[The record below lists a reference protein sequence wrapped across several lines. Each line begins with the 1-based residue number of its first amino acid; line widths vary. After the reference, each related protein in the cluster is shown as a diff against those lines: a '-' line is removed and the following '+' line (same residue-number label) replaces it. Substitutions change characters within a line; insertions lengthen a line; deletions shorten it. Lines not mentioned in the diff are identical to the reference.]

1 MAKVRVRPETG
12 KLYFDFHYLGERC
25 REYTAL
31 SDTELNRKKMQTV
44 LKKIEAEIQLGL
56 MCYERYFPQSRNLAK
71 IQLIERGRK
80 DFIETNERIKL
91 GLEPRLP
98 TVRAFGL
105 LWLQE
110 NEIRWRTATK
120 SFMANHLNGYVME
133 EFGEKVVND
142 ITRADILAF
151 RTKLAKVQA
160 RKAGTTLAPRT
171 INAYMMVLKS
181 LLNEAADRFQF
192 TAPTNR
198 LPNLK
203 IPKTEFEP
211 FSLEE
216 VFKIINAVPEDY
228 RYYVTVRFFTGMRTA
243 EADGLKWSR
252 IDWSRKQIGIVETY
266 SSGKTETTKNEGSQR
281 YIDMNG
287 LVYDAL
293 VAQKQRFGT
302 LSAYVFCNSA
312 GGPLD
317 STNFSKRV
325 WAPTLKKL
333 GLQVR
338 RPYQMRHTAAT
349 LWLASGEAPEWIAR
363 QMGHT
368 STQMLFKVYSR
379 YVPNLTRRDGAAFEQ
394 MLASNGFI
402 KTIHA
407 PVLGDD
413 A

>member
-1 MAKVRVRPETG
+1 MAKVRARSDN
-12 KLYFDFHYLGERC
+12 KRLFFDFYYLGERF
-25 REYTAL
+25 REQTL
-31 SDTELNRKKMQTV
+31 LIECPENRRRLERLIKQ
-44 LKKIEAEIQLGL
+44 IDAEITLGTFE
-56 MCYERYFPQSRNLAK
+56 YARYFPESKNVLKVAELKALQATYETSRPMLH
-71 IQLIERGRK
+71 
-80 DFIETNERIKL
+80 RIS
-91 GLEPRLP
+91 GHP
-98 TVRAFGL
+98 TVREFGK
-105 LWLQE
+105 LWLEE
-110 NEIRWRTATK
+110 NEIRWRRATK
-120 SFMANHLNGYVME
+120 SFMENHLNGYVME
-133 EFGEKVVND
+133 EFGQKVVSD

-266 SSGKTETTKNEGSQR
+266 SSGKTESTKNEGSQR

-293 VAQKQRFGT
+293 VAQKQRFGS

>member
-1 MAKVRVRPETG
+1 MAKVRARSDN
-12 KLYFDFHYLGERC
+12 KRLFFDFYYLGERF
-25 REYTAL
+25 REQTL
-31 SDTELNRKKMQTV
+31 LIECPENRRRLERLIKQ
-44 LKKIEAEIQLGL
+44 IDAEITLGTFE
-56 MCYERYFPQSRNLAK
+56 YARYFPESKNVLKVAELKALQATYETSRPMLH
-71 IQLIERGRK
+71 
-80 DFIETNERIKL
+80 RIS
-91 GLEPRLP
+91 GHP
-98 TVRAFGL
+98 TVREFGK
-105 LWLQE
+105 LWLEE
-110 NEIRWRTATK
+110 NEIRWRRATK
-120 SFMANHLNGYVME
+120 SFMENHLNGYVME
-133 EFGEKVVND
+133 EFGQKVVSD

-317 STNFSKRV
+317 STNFSKRI

>member
-1 MAKVRVRPETG
+1 MAKVRARSDN
-12 KLYFDFHYLGERC
+12 KRLFFDFYYLGERF
-25 REYTAL
+25 REQTL
-31 SDTELNRKKMQTV
+31 LIECPENRRRLERLIKQ
-44 LKKIEAEIQLGL
+44 IDAEITLGTFE
-56 MCYERYFPQSRNLAK
+56 YARYFPESKNVLKVAELKALQATYETSRPMLH
-71 IQLIERGRK
+71 
-80 DFIETNERIKL
+80 RIS
-91 GLEPRLP
+91 GHP
-98 TVRAFGL
+98 TVREFGK
-105 LWLQE
+105 LWLEE
-110 NEIRWRTATK
+110 NEIRWRRATK
-120 SFMANHLNGYVME
+120 SFMENHLNGYVME
-133 EFGEKVVND
+133 EFGQKVVSD

>member
-1 MAKVRVRPETG
+1 MAKVRARSDN
-12 KLYFDFHYLGERC
+12 KRLFFDFYYLGERF
-25 REYTAL
+25 REQTL
-31 SDTELNRKKMQTV
+31 LIECPENRRRLERLIKQ
-44 LKKIEAEIQLGL
+44 IDAEITLGTFE
-56 MCYERYFPQSRNLAK
+56 YARYFPESKNVLKVAELKALQATYETSRPMLH
-71 IQLIERGRK
+71 
-80 DFIETNERIKL
+80 RIS
-91 GLEPRLP
+91 GHP
-98 TVRAFGL
+98 TVREFGK
-105 LWLQE
+105 LWLEE
-110 NEIRWRTATK
+110 NEIRWRRATK
-120 SFMANHLNGYVME
+120 SFMENHLNGYVME
-133 EFGEKVVND
+133 EFGQKVVSD

-293 VAQKQRFGT
+293 VAQKQRFGS

-333 GLQVR
+333 GLQIR